1 MKLYSFC
8 DWTKSKKQNT
18 ELPLKAN
25 EQDSEERAE
34 CGVLLQRVGNSEAKH
49 VDTFNASDSRQSH
62 QAPHKKDFGIY
73 QGLFYLSD
81 EDINFKQVGKNCFL
95 ILILLQTLKYVKI
108 CTISI
113 LGREKYATRNVIVK
127 FSS

>member
-1 MKLYSFC
+1 MHGFESHQAPHKKDFGFCQGLFYLSDEDENPFEGSSASELRLECFC

-62 QAPHKKDFGIY
+62 QAPHKILGAFCY
-73 QGLFYLSD
+73 RVFYL
-81 EDINFKQVGKNCFL
+81 EEFVGL
-95 ILILLQTLKYVKI
+95 
-108 CTISI
+108 
-113 LGREKYATRNVIVK
+113 
-127 FSS
+127 